1 MQIQSWPTL
10 KQCLS
15 VMVFTRICAL
25 LKTLSWWL
33 YLVPP
38 LQVAPFWTDKHQY
51 IQINTPFIFICP
63 YKRVLTIFFII
74 ERPFILISKQ
84 FHTTLLCVLAVIS
97 ISKGTIS
104 TNKNSY
110 FVLHTLRFMSKR
122 SDLPSLSTL
131 PSVLK
136 IEQPTMVL
144 NRIITEIV
152 LKMVLNYL

>member
-10 KQCLS
+10 EQCLS

-25 LKTLSWWL
+25 LKTLSWWF

-38 LQVAPFWTDKHQY
+38 LQVAQFWTDKHQY
-51 IQINTPFIFICP
+51 IQISTPFIFICP

-110 FVLHTLRFMSKR
+110 FVYTHWGLCPKEVTSLHWAPFLQFSK
-122 SDLPSLSTL
+122 
-131 PSVLK
+131 
-136 IEQPTMVL
+136 L
-144 NRIITEIV
+144 NSQ
-152 LKMVLNYL
+152 LWC